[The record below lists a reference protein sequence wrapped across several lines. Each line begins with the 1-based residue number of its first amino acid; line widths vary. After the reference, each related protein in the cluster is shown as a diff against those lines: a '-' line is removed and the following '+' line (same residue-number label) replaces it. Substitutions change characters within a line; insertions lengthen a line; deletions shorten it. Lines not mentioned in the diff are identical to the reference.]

1 MNDIHINTFVEEAHE
16 LLSDLEFCLLELEEK
31 PNDSELIGRAFRAM
45 HTIKGSGSMFGFD
58 EIAGFTHEIE
68 TVFDLVRNGEIPVN
82 KELIDL
88 TLKAR
93 DCILSMLDASSG
105 SRVDDESINQVLSG
119 FKELS
124 SMKIVSQGNDE
135 PLDGTV
141 PRQAAEHMSY
151 RIHFRPSEDM
161 FRSGTNPIPLLK
173 ELQELGNCSVVAQLD
188 SIPPLE
194 ECNIELCYTSW
205 DVILTTEKDINL
217 IKDVFIFVEDSCELT
232 IDPIDISQ
240 MTDGEDSHRKLGEIL
255 VGRGEIKS
263 EDLQKALNQQKRIG
277 EILVDKGF
285 VSQDKVESALAEQK
299 HVNELQEKQKV
310 EQAVATIR
318 VAADKLDKLVDLVG
332 ELVTVQAR
340 LTQKSNTGND
350 PELLLISEE
359 VERLTE
365 ELRDNTMSIRM
376 VPIGTTFNKFRRLV
390 RDLSSSLHKEIELS
404 IEGAETELDKTVIEQ
419 LNDPLVHI
427 IRNSIDH
434 GVEAPDEREAVGK
447 PREGML
453 YLSARHSGANVLIEI
468 TDDGKGLDSEL
479 IKNKAIERGIIQ
491 SDAELSEKEI
501 FNLIFEPGFS
511 TAKKVTGV
519 SGRGVG
525 MDVVKKTIDLLRGS
539 VDIVSEKGTGT
550 TITLKLPLTLSI
562 IEGLLV
568 SIGNNFFV
576 LPLSSVEE
584 CLQLTHEDITRNHGR
599 HITNVRGEIVPYIK
613 LREKF
618 GINGDVPDIEQIVI
632 TDVDRTRVGFVVDS
646 VIGQYQ
652 TVIKSLGRV
661 YRDVDGVSGAT
672 ILGDGSVALIVDLN
686 HLVHAVERTEMDEV
700 RSLYSSENNR
710 YAIEQN
716 NLRRNLA

>member
-1 MNDIHINTFVEEAHE
+1 MNDIHINTFREEAHE

-31 PNDSELIGRAFRAM
+31 PTDTELIGRAFRAM

-68 TVFDLVRNGEIPVN
+68 TVFDLVRNGEIPVT

-93 DCILSMLDASSG
+93 DCILSMLDSS
-105 SRVDDESINQVLSG
+105 SDMSIDDSLANQVLSA
-119 FKELS
+119 FRSLS
-124 SMKIVSQGNDE
+124 STKNVSQGDAGPVEAPASRQKCE
-135 PLDGTV
+135 P
-141 PRQAAEHMSY
+141 MSY

-173 ELQELGNCSVVAQLD
+173 ELQELGSCSVVAQLD

-194 ECNIELCYTSW
+194 ECNTELCYTSW
-205 DVILTTEKDINL
+205 DVILTTDKDVNM

-232 IDPIDISQ
+232 IDPINISQ
-240 MTDGEDSHRKLGEIL
+240 MTDGEDSHRRLGEIL

-285 VSQDKVESALAEQK
+285 VSPDKVETALAEQK
-299 HVNELQEKQKV
+299 HVNELQEKQKI
-310 EQAVATIR
+310 EQSVATIR

-340 LTQKSNTGND
+340 LTQKSNTGSD
-350 PELLLISEE
+350 SELLLISEE

-390 RDLSSSLHKEIELS
+390 RDLSNSLQKEIELS
-404 IEGAETELDKTVIEQ
+404 TEGAETELDKTVIEQ

-434 GVEAPDEREAVGK
+434 GIESPDEREAVGK

-453 YLSARHSGANVLIEI
+453 HLSAKHSGANVLVEI
-468 TDDGKGLDSEL
+468 TDDGNGLDSEL
-479 IKNKAIERGIIQ
+479 IRSKAVERGIIQ
-491 SDAELSEKEI
+491 SDTELSEKEI

-525 MDVVKKTIDLLRGS
+525 MDVVKRTIDTLRGS
-539 VDIVSEKGTGT
+539 VEIMSEKGTGT

-568 SIGNNFFV
+568 SIGPNFFV

-599 HITNVRGEIVPYIK
+599 HIANVRGEIVPYIR

-618 GINGDVPDIEQIVI
+618 RIYDHVPDIEQIVI

-686 HLVHAVERTEMDEV
+686 HLMHSVERTEMDEV
-700 RSLYSSENNR
+700 RNLYSSENNR
-710 YAIEQN
+710 FAIEQN
-716 NLRRNLA
+716 NLRRN

>member
-1 MNDIHINTFVEEAHE
+1 MNDIHVNTFREEAHE

-31 PNDSELIGRAFRAM
+31 PNDTELIGRAFRAM
-45 HTIKGSGSMFGFD
+45 HTIKGSGAMFGFD
-58 EIAGFTHEIE
+58 EIASFTHNIE
-68 TVFDLVRNGEIPVN
+68 TVFDLVRNGEIPVT

-93 DCILSMLDASSG
+93 DCILSMLDASSDSG
-105 SRVDDESINQVLSG
+105 VNDTSANEVLAA
-119 FKELS
+119 FKALS
-124 SMKIVSQGNDE
+124 SMRNATCGE
-135 PLDGTV
+135 TGP
-141 PRQAAEHMSY
+141 AERKNSAKNSGPTSY
-151 RIHFRPSEDM
+151 RIQFRPSEDM
-161 FRSGTNPIPLLK
+161 FCSGTNPIPLLK
-173 ELQELGNCSVVAQLD
+173 ELQELGSSRTVAQLD

-194 ECNIELCYTSW
+194 EYNTELCYTSW
-205 DVILTTEKDINL
+205 DVILTTDKDVNV

-232 IDPIDISQ
+232 IEPISIVQTSD
-240 MTDGEDSHRKLGEIL
+240 DEDSHKKLGEIL
-255 VGRGEIKS
+255 VERGEVKS
-263 EDLQKALNQQKRIG
+263 DDVKEALNEQKRIG
-277 EILVDKGF
+277 EILVDKGL
-285 VSQDKVESALAEQK
+285 VSQDKVSAALAEQK
-299 HVNELQEKQKV
+299 HVKELQEKQRV
-310 EQAVATIR
+310 EQSVATIR

-350 PELLLISEE
+350 PELMLISEE

-390 RDLSSSLHKEIELS
+390 RDLSNSLQKEIELS
-404 IEGAETELDKTVIEQ
+404 TEGAETELDKTVIEQ

-434 GVEAPDEREAVGK
+434 GIEPPDVREAVGK

-453 YLSARHSGANVLIEI
+453 HLSARHSGANVLVEI
-468 TDDGKGLDSEL
+468 SDDGAGLDSEL
-479 IKNKAIERGIIQ
+479 IRSKAIERGLIQ
-491 SDAELSEKEI
+491 SDADLTDKEI

-525 MDVVKKTIDLLRGS
+525 MDVVKKTIDVLRGS
-539 VDIVSEKGTGT
+539 VEITSEKGTGT

-568 SIGNNFFV
+568 SIGQNFFV
-576 LPLSSVEE
+576 LPLSAVEE
-584 CLQLTHEDITRNHGR
+584 CLELTQEDVARTHGR
-599 HITNVRGEIVPYIK
+599 HIVNVRGEIVPYIR

-618 GINGDVPDIEQIVI
+618 GINGHMPDIEQIVI
-632 TDVDRTRVGFVVDS
+632 ADVDRTRIGFVVDS

-661 YRDVDGVSGAT
+661 YRDMDGVSGAT

-686 HLVHAVERTEMDEV
+686 HLMHAVERTEMDEV
-700 RSLYSSENNR
+700 RSLYSSENHR
-710 YAIEQN
+710 SVIEQN
-716 NLRRNLA
+716 NLRRNQA

>member
-1 MNDIHINTFVEEAHE
+1 MNDIHINTFREEAHE

-105 SRVDDESINQVLSG
+105 SWVDDESINQVLSG

-124 SMKIVSQGNDE
+124 SMKIVSQGNSE
-135 PLDGTV
+135 PLKTAV
-141 PRQAAEHMSY
+141 PRLAAESKSY

-173 ELQELGNCSVVAQLD
+173 ELQELGNCSAVAQLD

-539 VDIVSEKGTGT
+539 VDIMSEKGTGT

-584 CLQLTHEDITRNHGR
+584 CLQLTHEDVTRSHGR

-618 GINGDVPDIEQIVI
+618 GINGNVPDIEQIVI

-686 HLVHAVERTEMDEV
+686 HLMHSVERTEMDEV
-700 RSLYSSENNR
+700 RNLYSSENNR
-710 YAIEQN
+710 YAVEQN

>member
-1 MNDIHINTFVEEAHE
+1 MNDIHINTFREEAHE

-119 FKELS
+119 FKVLS
-124 SMKIVSQGNDE
+124 SMKIVSQSNAE
-135 PLDGTV
+135 PLKTTV
-141 PRQAAEHMSY
+141 PRQAAESKSY

-240 MTDGEDSHRKLGEIL
+240 MTDGEDSRRKLGEIL

-299 HVNELQEKQKV
+299 HVNELQEKQKI

-539 VDIVSEKGTGT
+539 VDIMSEKGTGT

-584 CLQLTHEDITRNHGR
+584 CLQLTHEDVTRSHGR

-618 GINGDVPDIEQIVI
+618 GINGNVPDIEQIVI
-632 TDVDRTRVGFVVDS
+632 TDVDRTRIGFVVDS

-661 YRDVDGVSGAT
+661 YRDIDGVSGAT

-700 RSLYSSENNR
+700 RNLYSSENNR

>member
-1 MNDIHINTFVEEAHE
+1 
-16 LLSDLEFCLLELEEK
+16 
-31 PNDSELIGRAFRAM
+31 
-45 HTIKGSGSMFGFD
+45 
-58 EIAGFTHEIE
+58 
-68 TVFDLVRNGEIPVN
+68 
-82 KELIDL
+82 
-88 TLKAR
+88 
-93 DCILSMLDASSG
+93 
-105 SRVDDESINQVLSG
+105 
-119 FKELS
+119 
-124 SMKIVSQGNDE
+124 MKIVSQGNNE
-135 PLDGTV
+135 PLNRTV

-194 ECNIELCYTSW
+194 ECNTELCYTSW
-205 DVILTTEKDINL
+205 DVILTTEKDINI

-232 IDPIDISQ
+232 IEPIDISQ

-263 EDLQKALNQQKRIG
+263 EDLEKALNQQKRIG

-390 RDLSSSLHKEIELS
+390 RDLSNSLHKEVELS

-434 GVEAPDEREAVGK
+434 GIELPDERGAVGK
-447 PREGML
+447 PREGI
-453 YLSARHSGANVLIEI
+453 YRP
-468 TDDGKGLDSEL
+468 D
-479 IKNKAIERGIIQ
+479 
-491 SDAELSEKEI
+491 
-501 FNLIFEPGFS
+501 
-511 TAKKVTGV
+511 
-519 SGRGVG
+519 
-525 MDVVKKTIDLLRGS
+525 
-539 VDIVSEKGTGT
+539 
-550 TITLKLPLTLSI
+550 TL
-562 IEGLLV
+562 
-568 SIGNNFFV
+568 
-576 LPLSSVEE
+576 
-584 CLQLTHEDITRNHGR
+584 
-599 HITNVRGEIVPYIK
+599 VP
-613 LREKF
+613 
-618 GINGDVPDIEQIVI
+618 
-632 TDVDRTRVGFVVDS
+632 
-646 VIGQYQ
+646 
-652 TVIKSLGRV
+652 
-661 YRDVDGVSGAT
+661 
-672 ILGDGSVALIVDLN
+672 
-686 HLVHAVERTEMDEV
+686 MC
-700 RSLYSSENNR
+700 
-710 YAIEQN
+710 
-716 NLRRNLA
+716 

>member
-1 MNDIHINTFVEEAHE
+1 MNDIHINTFREEAHE

-31 PNDSELIGRAFRAM
+31 PNDSDLIGRAFRAM

-700 RSLYSSENNR
+700 RNLYSSENNR